1 MILLIFAPLAAAE
14 ALDFINA
21 LLELIPG
28 IPRELF
34 YSLDELTERLRSPI
48 SDDIIALF
56 VISDRQSLSDL
67 LTIRPLLRNIRIL
80 LVLREQDEDCIS
92 AGHHLYPR
100 YLTTISD
107 DVEEIALVLNKMT
120 RGQLLAQVH

>member
-14 ALDFINA
+14 VLEFINA
-21 LLELIPG
+21 LLELIPD
-28 IPRELF
+28 ISRELF

-48 SDDIIALF
+48 YDDVIALF

-67 LTIRPLLRNIRIL
+67 LTIRPLLRNVRIL
-80 LVLREQDEDCIS
+80 LVLRDQDEDCIS

-100 YLTTISD
+100 YLTTLND
-107 DVEEIALVLNKMT
+107 DVQEIALVLDKMT
-120 RGQLLAQVH
+120 RGKLLARVH